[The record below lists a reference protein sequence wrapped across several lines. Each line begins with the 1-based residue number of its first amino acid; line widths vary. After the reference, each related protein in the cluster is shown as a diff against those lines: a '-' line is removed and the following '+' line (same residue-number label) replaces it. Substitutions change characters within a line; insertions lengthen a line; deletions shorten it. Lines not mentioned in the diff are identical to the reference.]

1 MTSTKEHDLLALT
14 EQIEAIAAD
23 AQGGNH
29 PQNES
34 IRRRL
39 GEAGLKLSLAMEA
52 SHDTVHRIENTV
64 SCNLV
69 SPFRGYECVSLIRN
83 ATASTIIARFR
94 RNQDG
99 DFQEFGRVRR
109 RFNSHQ

>member
-1 MTSTKEHDLLALT
+1 MMASTKEHDLLALT

-23 AQGGNH
+23 AQRGNH

-52 SHDTVHRIENTV
+52 PHDTVHRIGNTV
-64 SCNLV
+64 SCKLF
-69 SPFRGYECVSLIRN
+69 SPFSGYDHLSLMRKT
-83 ATASTIIARFR
+83 TASTISARFR
-94 RNQDG
+94 RHQDG
-99 DFQEFGRVRR
+99 NLRDFG
-109 RFNSHQ
+109 